1 MGHVLKAGAAMVSLS
16 AIVAGAIAFSP
27 HAPTLFD
34 KKPAAAPEPI
44 PVGALTRPV
53 ADDAAAAP
61 APAPQGLTRGVTR
74 ARPAATDMAEAQ
86 RKLADAMARP
96 KAAQRDEDGL
106 SQIALA
112 AGAASPQ
119 SAVGRPTGLTSALAF
134 APTPAGESP
143 ESTADLIRR
152 AKVQLR
158 DGAAPSA
165 RLLLTRAARGGS
177 ADALSLLGQSY
188 DAAALAELGV
198 KGVRADAE
206 EARKYYQRAAA
217 AGSTEAKRRLAL
229 LGG

>member
-1 MGHVLKAGAAMVSLS
+1 MVSLS

-27 HAPTLFD
+27 HAPNLFD
-34 KKPAAAPEPI
+34 KKPVAAPEPI
-44 PVGALTRPV
+44 PAGALTRPAEAV
-53 ADDAAAAP
+53 AAP
-61 APAPQGLTRGVTR
+61 TPAPQALTRSVART
-74 ARPAATDMAEAQ
+74 RPAATDMAEAN
-86 RKLADAMARP
+86 RKLADAMTRQKSAP
-96 KAAQRDEDGL
+96 QAADGL
-106 SQIALA
+106 AQIALA

-119 SAVGRPTGLTSALAF
+119 STLGRASGVTPALAF
-134 APTPAGESP
+134 APTQGAGDTP

-152 AKVQLR
+152 AKAQLR

-177 ADALSLLGQSY
+177 AEALALLGQSY

-198 KGVRADAE
+198 KGVRPDAE

-217 AGSTEAKRRLAL
+217 AGSAEAKRRLAL